1 MGNCA
6 SRILIS
12 EVHVIWG
19 VMMEELLKATEGLE
33 SVMADVLRVLYVC
46 MGSLWLSE
54 LMSEYRVFVE
64 ALGETP
70 ASEDEVK
77 KAVNRLGEIGLVSV
91 REGIRATMSREG
103 ERTYLVSLKLDSQ
116 QLALLRNDS
125 KISKYRDLW
134 RYYLKTT

>member
-1 MGNCA
+1 
-6 SRILIS
+6 
-12 EVHVIWG
+12 VWG
-19 VMMEELLKATEGLE
+19 RGWLVEDLLKSTEGLE

-64 ALGETP
+64 ALGGTP
-70 ASEDEVK
+70 ASEDDVR
-77 KAVNRLGEIGLVSV
+77 KAIDRLSEMGLVSV
-91 REGIRATMSREG
+91 REGIRATMSQEG
-103 ERTYLVSLKLDSQ
+103 EKTYLISLKLSSQ
-116 QLALLRNDS
+116 QLSLLRNDL

>member
-1 MGNCA
+1 W
-6 SRILIS
+6 LV
-12 EVHVIWG
+12 ED
-19 VMMEELLKATEGLE
+19 LLKSTEGLE

-64 ALGETP
+64 ALGGTP
-70 ASEDEVK
+70 ASEDDVR
-77 KAVNRLGEIGLVSV
+77 KAIDRLSEMGLVSV
-91 REGIRATMSREG
+91 REGIRATMSQEG
-103 ERTYLVSLKLDSQ
+103 EKTYLISLKLSSQ
-116 QLALLRNDS
+116 QLSLLRNDL

>member
-1 MGNCA
+1 
-6 SRILIS
+6 
-12 EVHVIWG
+12 VWG
-19 VMMEELLKATEGLE
+19 REWLVEDLLKSTEGLE

-64 ALGETP
+64 ALGGTP
-70 ASEDEVK
+70 ASEDDVR
-77 KAVNRLGEIGLVSV
+77 KAIDRLSEMGLVSV
-91 REGIRATMSREG
+91 REGIRATMSQEG
-103 ERTYLVSLKLDSQ
+103 EKTYLISLKLSSQ
-116 QLALLRNDS
+116 QLSLLRNDL

>member
-1 MGNCA
+1 VG
-6 SRILIS
+6 RRWLV
-12 EVHVIWG
+12 ED
-19 VMMEELLKATEGLE
+19 LLKSTEGLE

-64 ALGETP
+64 ALGGTP
-70 ASEDEVK
+70 ASEDDVR
-77 KAVNRLGEIGLVSV
+77 KAIDRLSEMGLVSV
-91 REGIRATMSREG
+91 REGIRATMSQEG
-103 ERTYLVSLKLDSQ
+103 EKTYLISLKLSSQ
-116 QLALLRNDS
+116 QLSLLRNDL

>member
-1 MGNCA
+1 VGW
-6 SRILIS
+6 RWLV
-12 EVHVIWG
+12 ED
-19 VMMEELLKATEGLE
+19 LLKSTEGLE

-64 ALGETP
+64 ALGGTP
-70 ASEDEVK
+70 ASEDDVR
-77 KAVNRLGEIGLVSV
+77 KAIDRLSEMGLVSV
-91 REGIRATMSREG
+91 REGIRATMSQEG
-103 ERTYLVSLKLDSQ
+103 EKTYLVSLKLSSQ
-116 QLALLRNDS
+116 QLSLLRNDL

>member
-1 MGNCA
+1 M
-6 SRILIS
+6 
-12 EVHVIWG
+12 WG
-19 VMMEELLKATEGLE
+19 VMMEELLKANEGLE

-54 LMSEYRVFVE
+54 LMSEYRAFVE
-64 ALGETP
+64 ALGEKP

-77 KAVNRLGEIGLVSV
+77 RAVDRLGEIGLVSV

-103 ERTYLVSLKLDSQ
+103 ERTYLISLKLSNQ
-116 QLALLRNDS
+116 QLTLLRNDS

-134 RYYLKTT
+134 GYYLKTT

>member
-1 MGNCA
+1 VG
-6 SRILIS
+6 RRWLV
-12 EVHVIWG
+12 ED
-19 VMMEELLKATEGLE
+19 LLKSTEGLE

-64 ALGETP
+64 ALGGTP
-70 ASEDEVK
+70 ASEDDVR
-77 KAVNRLGEIGLVSV
+77 KAIDKLSEMGLVSV
-91 REGIRATMSREG
+91 REGIRATMSQEG
-103 ERTYLVSLKLDSQ
+103 EKTYLISLKLSSQ
-116 QLALLRNDS
+116 QLSLLRNDL

>member
-1 MGNCA
+1 MV
-6 SRILIS
+6 
-12 EVHVIWG
+12 ED
-19 VMMEELLKATEGLE
+19 LLKSTEGLE

-64 ALGETP
+64 ALGGTP
-70 ASEDEVK
+70 ASEDDVR
-77 KAVNRLGEIGLVSV
+77 KAIDRLSEMGLVSV
-91 REGIRATMSREG
+91 REGIRATMSQEG
-103 ERTYLVSLKLDSQ
+103 EKTYLVSLKLSSQ
-116 QLALLRNDS
+116 QLSLLRNDL

>member
-1 MGNCA
+1 
-6 SRILIS
+6 
-12 EVHVIWG
+12 VWG
-19 VMMEELLKATEGLE
+19 RGWLVEDLLKSTEGLE

-64 ALGETP
+64 ALGGTP
-70 ASEDEVK
+70 ASEDDVR
-77 KAVNRLGEIGLVSV
+77 KAIDKLSEMGLVSV
-91 REGIRATMSREG
+91 REGIRATMSQEG
-103 ERTYLVSLKLDSQ
+103 EKTYLISLKLSSQ
-116 QLALLRNDS
+116 QLSLLRNDL

>member
-1 MGNCA
+1 
-6 SRILIS
+6 
-12 EVHVIWG
+12 
-19 VMMEELLKATEGLE
+19 MEELLKATEGLE

-64 ALGETP
+64 ALGGAP

-77 KAVNRLGEIGLVSV
+77 RAVSKLGEIGLVSV

-103 ERTYLVSLKLDSQ
+103 ERTYLVSLKLSSQ
-116 QLALLRNDS
+116 QLAMLRNDS
-125 KISKYRDLW
+125 KVSKYRDLW

>member
-1 MGNCA
+1 VWG
-6 SRILIS
+6 REWLVEDILKS
-12 EVHVIWG
+12 
-19 VMMEELLKATEGLE
+19 TEGLE

-64 ALGETP
+64 ALGGTP
-70 ASEDEVK
+70 ASEDDVR
-77 KAVNRLGEIGLVSV
+77 KAIDRLSEMGLVSV
-91 REGIRATMSREG
+91 REGIRATMSQEG
-103 ERTYLVSLKLDSQ
+103 EKTYLISLKLSSQ
-116 QLALLRNDS
+116 QLSLLRNDL